1 MTSMIST
8 DVIGVDFVIFGSI
21 TSSFP
26 QIVITILNRLFRV
39 FIALVF
45 LLNVQKSKSRKLF
58 DLRSKI

>member
-8 DVIGVDFVIFGSI
+8 DVMGVDFVIIGSI

-45 LLNVQKSKSRKLF
+45 LQNVQQT
-58 DLRSKI
+58 

>member
-8 DVIGVDFVIFGSI
+8 DVIGVDFVIIGSI